1 MNIEEIKKSID
12 TDLEH
17 ITKQNELN
25 DIKSKYLGK
34 EGVITLLQSK
44 IREIPNEEKKEY
56 GIKDNEV
63 RTYFNIVDRI
73 DTSKFDKYI
82 PNKRDYINGKYLTNY
97 GAIIFGKLLI
107 DFGEITE
114 EKIIKTT
121 RDINIQKLIQIKT
134 NYQKKNYHKVS
145 RIKK

>member
-1 MNIEEIKKSID
+1 MYYRWQRKIFSQIHNSN
-12 TDLEH
+12 
-17 ITKQNELN
+17 TKPQL
-25 DIKSKYLGK
+25 
-34 EGVITLLQSK
+34 
-44 IREIPNEEKKEY
+44 
-56 GIKDNEV
+56 EV

-121 RDINIQKLIQIKT
+121 RDVLSKYTDEN
-134 NYQKKNYHKVS
+134 
-145 RIKK
+145 RF

>member
-1 MNIEEIKKSID
+1 MIDEPNWDCSIERMICYFIEANKCI
-12 TDLEH
+12 TDDKE
-17 ITKQNELN
+17 
-25 DIKSKYLGK
+25 KYLAK
-34 EGVITLLQSK
+34 YITAILNQL
-44 IREIPNEEKKEY
+44 
-56 GIKDNEV
+56 EV

-121 RDINIQKLIQIKT
+121 RDVLLKYTDISSVLAESLRT
-134 NYQKKNYHKVS
+134 YS
-145 RIKK
+145 RS

>member
-56 GIKDNEV
+56 GIKVNEV
-63 RTYFNIVDRI
+63 RTYFNNLFEEVKNSYNKSLNQKDR
-73 DTSKFDKYI
+73 
-82 PNKRDYINGKYLTNY
+82 NY
-97 GAIIFGKLLI
+97 T
-107 DFGEITE
+107 EITLKNVNHVIE
-114 EKIIKTT
+114 IYIEKSKQNPDNEI
-121 RDINIQKLIQIKT
+121 L
-134 NYQKKNYHKVS
+134 KVTK
-145 RIKK
+145 IKKEITK

>member
-1 MNIEEIKKSID
+1 MIDEPNWDCSIERMICYFIEANKCI
-12 TDLEH
+12 TDDKE
-17 ITKQNELN
+17 
-25 DIKSKYLGK
+25 KYLAK
-34 EGVITLLQSK
+34 YITA
-44 IREIPNEEKKEY
+44 IRNQL
-56 GIKDNEV
+56 EV

-121 RDINIQKLIQIKT
+121 RDVL
-134 NYQKKNYHKVS
+134 
-145 RIKK
+145 

>member
-1 MNIEEIKKSID
+1 MIDEPNWDCSIERMICYFIEANKCI
-12 TDLEH
+12 TDDKE
-17 ITKQNELN
+17 
-25 DIKSKYLGK
+25 KYLAK
-34 EGVITLLQSK
+34 YITA
-44 IREIPNEEKKEY
+44 IRNQL
-56 GIKDNEV
+56 EV

-114 EKIIKTT
+114 EKIIKTLTVELDKEREQKIIKTT
-121 RDINIQKLIQIKT
+121 RDVLSKYTDISSVLAESLRT
-134 NYQKKNYHKVS
+134 YS
-145 RIKK
+145 RS